1 MPIVSISFVISPLE
15 TIIMGARPALGPG
28 RYQEKRWKVHCWNKC
43 TPGIIAREADWGS
56 LTWKGRERPFLWNG
70 WGRGKKVLDL
80 GCRDANL
87 TRHFLSGNQV
97 VGADIDIKALQ
108 LAAERYGIE
117 IRQVD
122 LNNKLPFPDYSF
134 DVLVLAETLEHL
146 PYPQITLG
154 EIKRVLNPGGVFMGN
169 VPLDYHLGNRFR
181 VLKGK
186 KLCFDE
192 THCQHF
198 SYNSLKELLNR
209 FFAIDKMVP
218 LKSERIGRLQ
228 LARYSMNLFAKNV
241 AFFCR
246 KNDK

>member
-15 TIIMGARPALGPG
+15 TIIMGAKARFGPG
-28 RYQEKRWKVHCWNKC
+28 LLSGETV
-43 TPGIIAREADWGS
+43 EGS
-56 LTWKGRERPFLWNG
+56 LLEQMYSRHHSEGGRLGQSYLERERAALFVEWMG
-70 WGRGKKVLDL
+70 QGKKVLDL